1 MIQKTRVYIE
11 DTTNEIRELERQAL
25 ELGIPLDPKDLT
37 KDTGYGGSAWKQ
49 PHLAQYEK
57 DKAKKASK
65 SGKALDDADGEAD
78 GDDEEDMDEEAL
90 ERRREI
96 QEQREFITELE
107 GLIAQETAKYEM
119 QTNKILKQKIGRS
132 VQQLKQDLA
141 LKKASIGETE
151 GEAA

>member
-1 MIQKTRVYIE
+1 MFTLANVYLATDKE
-11 DTTNEIRELERQAL
+11 EEKEEEWREEEKLREQREHVREREQ
-25 ELGIPLDPKDLT
+25 E
-37 KDTGYGGSAWKQ
+37 
-49 PHLAQYEK
+49 
-57 DKAKKASK
+57 
-65 SGKALDDADGEAD
+65 
-78 GDDEEDMDEEAL
+78 
-90 ERRREI
+90 REI

-119 QTNKILKQKIGRS
+119 QTNKILKQKIGRR